1 MSTRDINQ
9 PDMGYADIIENAL
22 TGQERRQRE
31 RVLMEEGTTLWRAK
45 KQEEYE
51 QELRDQYEVNLY
63 SNFKVSIRIIN

>member
-22 TGQERRQRE
+22 TGQERRNRE

-51 QELRDQYEVNLY
+51 QEVRDQYEV
-63 SNFKVSIRIIN
+63 I

>member
-22 TGQERRQRE
+22 TGQERRNRE

-51 QELRDQYEVNLY
+51 QELRDQYEVSSY
-63 SNFKVSIRIIN
+63 SFLKIFK

>member
-22 TGQERRQRE
+22 TGQERRNRE

-51 QELRDQYEVNLY
+51 QELRDQYEVSSY
-63 SNFKVSIRIIN
+63 SFLKHSNAF

>member
-63 SNFKVSIRIIN
+63 SNSKK

>member
-22 TGQERRQRE
+22 TGQERRNRE

-51 QELRDQYEVNLY
+51 QELRDQYEVSSFSFLKT
-63 SNFKVSIRIIN
+63 FK

>member
-22 TGQERRQRE
+22 TGQERRNRE

-51 QELRDQYEVNLY
+51 QELRDQFEV
-63 SNFKVSIRIIN
+63 K

>member
-22 TGQERRQRE
+22 TGQERRNRE

-51 QELRDQYEVNLY
+51 QELRDQYEVSSY
-63 SNFKVSIRIIN
+63 SFVKTFK

>member
-22 TGQERRQRE
+22 TGQERRNRE

-51 QELRDQYEVNLY
+51 QELRDQYEVSSFSFLKH
-63 SNFKVSIRIIN
+63 SNDL

>member
-22 TGQERRQRE
+22 TGQERRNRE

-51 QELRDQYEVNLY
+51 QELRDQYEVSSY
-63 SNFKVSIRIIN
+63 SFLKIFKCILD